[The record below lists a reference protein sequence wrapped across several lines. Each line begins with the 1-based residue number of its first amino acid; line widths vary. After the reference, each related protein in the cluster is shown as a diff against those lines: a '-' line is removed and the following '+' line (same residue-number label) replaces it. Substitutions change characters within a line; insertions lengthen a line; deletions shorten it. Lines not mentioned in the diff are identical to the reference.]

1 MRILAVLLLST
12 IFANVFASEYRDTRV
27 PVPIPQPY
35 SIDISDV
42 LNFVEGRE
50 TTYTFQVTVPK
61 GSPVVEVLGLPEGAY
76 FNDDGN
82 KFSITWEPDSLVVL
96 GSIGRSRTGIAIEVS
111 SSVAPDDR
119 FRRIVWLDVVD
130 NPSLNDGR
138 SFPSHFIG
146 KWKAAERRKELDLYE
161 IKKDMFFTQII
172 TRQVGREGTEIPY
185 PTVCRYKET
194 GVVSSFKEATRENRD
209 RYYDQERPMPD
220 YEMTFVLNSIEL
232 IDSDENDEKCE
243 RFIELNNGGRGQYR
257 WDITDL
263 DDNTFMKPWHSEV
276 FVKY

>member
-1 MRILAVLLLST
+1 MRGNSSIPA
-12 IFANVFASEYRDTRV
+12 
-27 PVPIPQPY
+27 PVPQPY
-35 SIDISDV
+35 SIEISDV

-50 TTYTFQVTVPK
+50 TTHTFQVTVPK
-61 GSPVVEVLGLPEGAY
+61 GSPVVKILGLPYGAT
-76 FNDDGN
+76 FDV
-82 KFSITWEPDSLVVL
+82 KKMEITWKPDSLVVL

-111 SSVAPDDR
+111 SDITPDHK
-119 FRRIVWLDVVD
+119 FRRIVWLDVDD
-130 NPSLNDGR
+130 NPNLNDGK

-161 IKKDMFFTQII
+161 IKKDMSFTQVV
-172 TRQVGREGTEIPY
+172 TRQVGREGTVIPY

-194 GVVSSFKEATRENRD
+194 GVLSSLKRASRETRD
-209 RYYDQERPMPD
+209 RYNDQERPMPD

-243 RFIELNNGGRGQYR
+243 RFIELNNGRRGQYS